1 VYESVFKVGDM
12 IIDKLTNEVG
22 LLIERYD
29 VFDGYFSTEELE
41 NENIGPIW
49 AWEILWTGHLAAATK
64 YNRYGSYTEIGL
76 ISLIRDEAL
85 ELIRADSEN
94 GS

>member
-1 VYESVFKVGDM
+1 M

-22 LLIERYD
+22 LLVERYD
-29 VFDGYFSTEELE
+29 IFGGYFSTEDLE
-41 NENIGPIW
+41 NANIGPIW
-49 AWEILWTGHLAAATK
+49 AWEILWTGQQATTIK

-85 ELIRADSEN
+85 EFIRAGPESEE
-94 GS
+94 